1 MGAYLDD
8 LDHNAVIHIWTYKIA
23 AAAW

>member
-8 LDHNAVIHIWTYKIA
+8 LDHNAVVHIWTYKIA
-23 AAAW
+23 VAAW

>member
-8 LDHNAVIHIWTYKIA
+8 LDHNTVVHIWTYKIA
-23 AAAW
+23 VAAW